1 MRARRTRFRYNDF
14 MAAPDDFNLV
24 DLPLFPPTDETGD
37 VDLWQIQYNLSL
49 TPTQRIEQNDRFAE
63 FVELVREAGR
73 QFYATNH

>member
-1 MRARRTRFRYNDF
+1 
-14 MAAPDDFNLV
+14 MATPDDFNPA

-73 QFYATNH
+73 RFYATNH